1 MQRFNLKFN
10 NSHLRVLKERERE
23 RGRKR
28 EMERESGRVGATSER
43 CEMRC
48 EKLSASLFKGNRFKI
63 YKYSAQGVENNSLIN
78 NERKMRAR
86 VALTSQ
92 RGGRV

>member
-28 EMERESGRVGATSER
+28 EMERESQEEWVQQVRDVRCDAKSFPRAFSREIDLKFINIQRRVW
-43 CEMRC
+43 
-48 EKLSASLFKGNRFKI
+48 KI
-63 YKYSAQGVENNSLIN
+63 T
-78 NERKMRAR
+78 R
-86 VALTSQ
+86 
-92 RGGRV
+92 

>member
-1 MQRFNLKFN
+1 M
-10 NSHLRVLKERERE
+10 RVLKEREIEQERGTKRE
-23 RGRKR
+23 R
-28 EMERESGRVGATSER
+28 EREAEGGRVGATSER
-43 CEMRC
+43 CELRC

-92 RGGRV
+92 RRG